1 MSDEAQTVEVKVGE
15 TYEWKLEANPSTGY
29 SWVVKTIEEGLTL
42 SSEFHTDS
50 DLCGAPGVQTLKISS
65 SIPGEFRIT
74 AEYLRPWEH
83 CEALESRRLFISFV

>member
-15 TYEWKLEANPSTGY
+15 TFEWNLEANPSTGY

-74 AEYLRPWEH
+74 AEYLRELMGIDAK
-83 CEALESRRLFISFV
+83 E